1 MTSKKALDTSS
12 ETTFG
17 YAQNHMLP
25 LSETYKRGSA
35 TQYTATYGYDGRG
48 NITSVAS
55 THGTTTYEY
64 DTLNRVKKELNG
76 ETGVTYELSY
86 GNDGRISAVSMTGVG
101 TRTFS
106 YDDRGRLE
114 AAYFDGTNSIGN
126 SLSYM
131 FAYDDYG
138 NRTWKVTYY
147 EGQQVHTYTWTRGR
161 LLASVNGAQYTYDR
175 SGKRTKK
182 VADGITHEYFYDGD
196 RLITEKRGSTYL
208 HFFYDESGVC
218 GMRYNGKNYEF
229 VRNLFGDVIRIY
241 DGNTLVARYS
251 YDCLGNCTVHTNVS
265 GIATVNPFRYRGY
278 YYDLES
284 GLYYLMSRY
293 YDPEIGQFISMDK
306 VNYMA
311 PDLIGG
317 VDLYAYCNNNPV
329 MYYDPTGH
337 LAITTILAIAGGII
351 GGLIGGI
358 YAYSQIAGDPNIAT
372 GWKVAYIITMTLLGA
387 LAGAFIGFEL
397 GSMLIATGIGIATS
411 GSAMAGSTLFATQT
425 ITSGGTVAVGGVV
438 AQEAVLISVIG
449 ALGIGLMFA

>member
-1 MTSKKALDTSS
+1 
-12 ETTFG
+12 
-17 YAQNHMLP
+17 
-25 LSETYKRGSA
+25 
-35 TQYTATYGYDGRG
+35 
-48 NITSVAS
+48 
-55 THGTTTYEY
+55 
-64 DTLNRVKKELNG
+64 
-76 ETGVTYELSY
+76 
-86 GNDGRISAVSMTGVG
+86 
-101 TRTFS
+101 
-106 YDDRGRLE
+106 
-114 AAYFDGTNSIGN
+114 
-126 SLSYM
+126 
-131 FAYDDYG
+131 
-138 NRTWKVTYY
+138 
-147 EGQQVHTYTWTRGR
+147 
-161 LLASVNGAQYTYDR
+161 
-175 SGKRTKK
+175 
-182 VADGITHEYFYDGD
+182 
-196 RLITEKRGSTYL
+196 
-208 HFFYDESGVC
+208 
-218 GMRYNGKNYEF
+218 
-229 VRNLFGDVIRIY
+229 
-241 DGNTLVARYS
+241 
-251 YDCLGNCTVHTNVS
+251 
-265 GIATVNPFRYRGY
+265 
-278 YYDLES
+278 
-284 GLYYLMSRY
+284 MSRY